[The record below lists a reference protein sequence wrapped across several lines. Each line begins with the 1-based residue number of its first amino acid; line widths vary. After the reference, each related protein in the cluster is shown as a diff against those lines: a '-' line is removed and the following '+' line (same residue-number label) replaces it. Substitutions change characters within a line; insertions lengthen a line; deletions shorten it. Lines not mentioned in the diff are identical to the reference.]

1 MSKLSSSTLRRRL
14 ALLLCVVSAFFLIA
28 GNLPRMIPA
37 IGGAIN
43 GGEVAWLLC
52 ICTLGLAFLGSAL
65 SVRALV
71 AAVGACILSFVVG
84 LSKFGFSG
92 EAFAYNIRLCGHLVG
107 GVVLARSLWHL
118 YRDNYRALVKAIVV
132 TYTVLALASFVLFA
146 IFPDTSQLWK
156 VMQDSGVDFQG
167 DPHNGRLISP
177 YFDPNFYS
185 CIIVLPILLAWYT
198 TSYWKAGWVCMA
210 ILVVSLLMTVSRS
223 GMALLVLVLIAIS
236 LANARRIIRKK
247 FSYGAAAAALF
258 AIAGITVSG
267 LVLSPFVERAA
278 SRFTGVKEDRSA
290 LSRVKSFE
298 IGNLLIADQPIL
310 GFGYNYV
317 NEPARKMRGGKV
329 GLDSSIQVFFASFG
343 LPGSIVLIGV
353 VCSWLWNVDRRLSSD
368 RVFLYRGTVIYSV
381 ITVVFAGNFNQIL
394 FYPFW
399 LVPVLAFLAYFH
411 FLAYGGGR
419 GMDGSG
425 YSPISQTS

>member
-1 MSKLSSSTLRRRL
+1 MMNLNSNALRRRL
-14 ALLLCVVSAFFLIA
+14 ALLLCAVSAFFLIA

-37 IGGAIN
+37 VGGAIN
-43 GGEVAWLLC
+43 GGEVVWLLC
-52 ICTLGLAFLGSAL
+52 IGTFGLAFLGSAL
-65 SVRALV
+65 SVHALV
-71 AAVGACILSFVVG
+71 AVVGACILSFVVG

-92 EAFAYNIRLCGHLVG
+92 EALAYNVRLCGHLVG
-107 GVVLARSLWHL
+107 GVVLARSLWEL
-118 YRDNYRALVKAIVV
+118 YRGNYRALIKSVV
-132 TYTVLALASFVLFA
+132 ITYTALAVAAFVLFA
-146 IFPDTSQLWK
+146 IFPDTSQLWR

-185 CIIVLPILLAWYT
+185 CIIVLPIFLSWYT
-198 TSYWKAGWVCMA
+198 TSYWRKGWLCMA

-223 GMALLVLVLIAIS
+223 GMALLGLVLIVIS
-236 LANARRIIRKK
+236 LVNARRVLRKK

-267 LVLSPFVERAA
+267 LVLSPFVERTA
-278 SRFTGVKEDRSA
+278 SRFTGVKEDGSA
-290 LSRVKSFE
+290 LSRVRSFE
-298 IGNLLIADQPIL
+298 IGNSLIAEQPVL

-343 LPGSIVLIGV
+343 LPGSLVLIAV
-353 VCSWLWNVDRRLSSD
+353 VFNWLWNVGRRLSSD
-368 RVFLYRGTVIYSV
+368 GLFLYRGAVIYSV
-381 ITVVFAGNFNQIL
+381 ITIMFAGNFNQIL

-411 FLAYGGGR
+411 FLAYRGGGIDPPPLNR
-419 GMDGSG
+419 E
-425 YSPISQTS
+425 